1 MKKNFEKNFEK
12 DFEKNVE
19 FFLEKILKKKL
30 EKKMKKTN
38 FEETKILK
46 KKLKKAQNLEI
57 ILLFPCA
64 ESRCELVISRTGHL
78 PMIQLGS

>member
-1 MKKNFEKNFEK
+1 MKKILKKILKKMLN
-12 DFEKNVE
+12 
-19 FFLEKILKKKL
+19 FFLENFFKKKL
-30 EKKMKKTN
+30 EKKLKKTN

>member
-1 MKKNFEKNFEK
+1 
-12 DFEKNVE
+12 
-19 FFLEKILKKKL
+19 
-30 EKKMKKTN
+30 MKKTN

-78 PMIQLGS
+78 PMIQLGSWQP

>member
-1 MKKNFEKNFEK
+1 
-12 DFEKNVE
+12 
-19 FFLEKILKKKL
+19 
-30 EKKMKKTN
+30 MKKTN

-78 PMIQLGS
+78 QDWSSPDDPVRVLAAVGLLNPSTS